1 MAFVLSAERKSILE
15 SLRPRYPN
23 AKALTIPLLHLCQ
36 EQEGWC
42 SPEVV
47 DFVAAE
53 LGVPGA
59 HVQGVV
65 TFYTM
70 FLKEKPGKRVL
81 WVCRTLSCELRGAR
95 EIQQHLEQKLGVHVG
110 QTTPDGEFTLM
121 KAECLAACGQGPM
134 IQLDDEFFE
143 NLTTSSVDRVLDNA
157 RKSPPKAPGV
167 CSSVYL
173 RPEKE

>member
-1 MAFVLSAERKSILE
+1 MAFVLSAERRSILE

-47 DFVAAE
+47 DFVASE
-53 LGVPGA
+53 LGVSGA

-81 WVCRTLSCELRGAR
+81 WVCRTLSCELCGAK
-95 EIQQHLEQKLGVHVG
+95 EIQHHIEQKLGIHAG
-110 QTTPDGEFTLM
+110 QTTPDGEFTLL

-134 IQLDDEFFE
+134 VQLDDEFYE
-143 NLTTSSVDRVLDNA
+143 NLTADSVDRLIDDA
-157 RKSPPKAPGV
+157 RKRAPKAPGT
-167 CSSVYL
+167 SSSLYL
-173 RPEKE
+173 PTEKE

>member
-1 MAFVLSAERKSILE
+1 MAFVLSSERKAILD

-23 AKALTIPLLHLCQ
+23 AKSLTIPLLHLCQ

-42 SPEVV
+42 SPEVI
-47 DFVAAE
+47 DFVAKE
-53 LGVPGA
+53 LAVTGA

-81 WVCRTLSCELRGAR
+81 WVCRTLSCELCGAK
-95 EIQQHLEQKLGVHVG
+95 ELQEHIEQRLGIHAG
-110 QTTPDGEFTLM
+110 QTTADGEFTLL

-134 IQLDDEFFE
+134 IQLDDDFYE
-143 NLTTSSVDRVLDNA
+143 NLTNESVDRVIDKA
-157 RKSPPKAPGV
+157 RASAPKAAGTF
-167 CSSVYL
+167 SSLYL

>member
-1 MAFVLSAERKSILE
+1 MAFVLSSERKAIFE

-42 SPEVV
+42 SPEVI
-47 DFVAAE
+47 DFVAQE
-53 LGVPGA
+53 LAVPGA

-81 WVCRTLSCELRGAR
+81 WVCRTLSCELCGAKELQEHIEKR
-95 EIQQHLEQKLGVHVG
+95 LNVHAG
-110 QTTPDGEFTLM
+110 HTTADGEFTLL

-134 IQLDDEFFE
+134 IQLDDEFYE
-143 NLTTSSVDRVLDNA
+143 NLTNESVDKVIDKALA
-157 RKSPPKAPGV
+157 RAPKAPGTF
-167 CSSVYL
+167 SSLYL
-173 RPEKE
+173 REEKE

>member
-1 MAFVLSAERKSILE
+1 MAFVLSAERRAILD

-23 AKALTIPLLHLCQ
+23 AKALTIPLLHICQ

-42 SPEVV
+42 SPEVI
-47 DFVAAE
+47 DFVAQE
-53 LGVPGA
+53 LGVTGA

-81 WVCRTLSCELRGAR
+81 WVCRTLSCELCGAK
-95 EIQQHLEQKLGVHVG
+95 ELQEHIEKHLGIHAG
-110 QTTPDGEFTLM
+110 QTTADGEFTLL

-134 IQLDDEFFE
+134 IQLDDDFFE
-143 NLTTSSVDRVLDNA
+143 NLTNESVEAVIERAKKSS
-157 RKSPPKAPGV
+157 PKTAGKW
-167 CSSVYL
+167 SSLYL
-173 RPEKE
+173 RGEKE

>member
-1 MAFVLSAERKSILE
+1 MAFVLSAERRAILD

-23 AKALTIPLLHLCQ
+23 AKALTIPLLHICQ

-42 SPEVV
+42 SHEVI
-47 DFVAAE
+47 DFVAQE
-53 LGVPGA
+53 LGVTGA

-81 WVCRTLSCELRGAR
+81 WVCRTLSCELCGAK
-95 EIQQHLEQKLGVHVG
+95 ELQEHIEKHLGIHAG
-110 QTTPDGEFTLM
+110 QTTADGEFTLL

-134 IQLDDEFFE
+134 IQLDDDFFE
-143 NLTTSSVDRVLDNA
+143 NLTNESVEAVIERAKKSS
-157 RKSPPKAPGV
+157 PKAAGKW
-167 CSSVYL
+167 SSLYL
-173 RPEKE
+173 RGEKE